1 MALPVLT
8 RVALTWP
15 VPTRAWSADVTPTAA
30 EPMIARATSA
40 GPTTNGVTTNG
51 VTTNGATTNGA
62 TTAGATTAGAT
73 TVGAPRVTPTD
84 ISATSNVSPRA
95 ARVGPHPGSHAPQDP
110 VTTGVPAGELGQEGP
125 EMLLDDWQI
134 R

>member
-51 VTTNGATTNGA
+51 ATTN
-62 TTAGATTAGAT
+62 GATTAGAT